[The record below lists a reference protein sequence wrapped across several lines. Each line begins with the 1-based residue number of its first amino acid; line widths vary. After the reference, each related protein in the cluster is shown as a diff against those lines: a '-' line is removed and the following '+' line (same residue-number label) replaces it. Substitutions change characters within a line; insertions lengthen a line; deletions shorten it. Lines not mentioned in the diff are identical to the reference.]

1 MLFLL
6 FYLLNCIQIKKD
18 ASNRFTNLLE
28 HLFKCWQKNNE
39 IGICNVAHIQIINRC
54 KEKLG
59 IKIMY
64 KSTTSCKTKHK
75 KNLPHSYRKK
85 ANSHNR
91 CTACN
96 NRKCHMKSIFAVIL
110 RIFTWCNTKS
120 SSNTYQC
127 S

>member
-18 ASNRFTNLLE
+18 ASNRFPNLLE

-39 IGICNVAHIQIINRC
+39 TGICNVAHIQIINRC

-75 KNLPHSYRKK
+75 KTYLTPIEKK
-85 ANSHNR
+85 PIPTTDAQHAIIEN
-91 CTACN
+91 A
-96 NRKCHMKSIFAVIL
+96 I
-110 RIFTWCNTKS
+110 
-120 SSNTYQC
+120 
-127 S
+127 